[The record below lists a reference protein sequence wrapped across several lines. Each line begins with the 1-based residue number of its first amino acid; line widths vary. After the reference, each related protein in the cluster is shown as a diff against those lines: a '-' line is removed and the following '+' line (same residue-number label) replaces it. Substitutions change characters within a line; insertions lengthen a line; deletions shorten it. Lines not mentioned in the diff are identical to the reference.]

1 VGRRGTIERMA
12 ADETHGIPESTLRTI
27 RAKLVR
33 AVAFLDPVHRDWIL
47 HETTRP
53 KARRV
58 NAVLVILGDALTQ
71 CKPPGRDPMRTAP
84 WMTCAIDILETTD
97 GAELNE
103 ARTYLVGA
111 RQLLTGK

>member
-1 VGRRGTIERMA
+1 MA
-12 ADETHGIPESTLRTI
+12 DDRTHGIPESTLRTI

-33 AVAFLDPVHRDWIL
+33 AVASLDPIHRNLIL
-47 HETTRP
+47 HEDTHP

-58 NAVLVILGDALTQ
+58 NAVLVILGEAITE
-71 CKPPGRDPMRTAP
+71 CKPPGRDPRRTVP
-84 WMTCAIDILETTD
+84 WMTCAIDILATTE

-103 ARTYLVGA
+103 ARTYLAGA

>member
-1 VGRRGTIERMA
+1 MA
-12 ADETHGIPESTLRTI
+12 DDRTHGIPDGTLRTI

-33 AVAFLDPVHRDWIL
+33 AVACLDPIHRDWIL

-58 NAVLVILGDALTQ
+58 HAVLVILGDAITE
-71 CKPPGRDPMRTAP
+71 CKPPGRDPRRTAP

-97 GAELNE
+97 GAELSE
-103 ARTYLVGA
+103 ARTYLAGA

>member
-1 VGRRGTIERMA
+1 MV
-12 ADETHGIPESTLRTI
+12 DDPSQGIPESTLRTI

-33 AVAFLDPVHRDWIL
+33 AVASLDPIYRDWIL

-58 NAVLVILGDALTQ
+58 SAVLIILGDAITA
-71 CKPPGRDPMRTAP
+71 CKPPGRHPRRTAP

-103 ARTYLVGA
+103 ARTYLAGA
-111 RQLLTGK
+111 LRLLTEK